1 MTSYPTSMMDLSNKV
16 NRRLSVAST
25 AVLFSIGQRE
35 VNRKRKGQIAIYRNI
50 ETTAEPTL
58 GPITKSHEAREKSH
72 LRHPA
77 AIMTVPL
84 VSAAQ
89 IARDAHLPAPSTIKV
104 KNLYATIQGP
114 QDAWGRPD
122 RPQPIAITAAV
133 SLDAPFNASSANDT
147 VAADTVH
154 YGLLSKAILSIL
166 AAAAPVKSLRHLL
179 DKTWAQMT
187 GADSRGQDAEVDESS
202 LSQGQESQQQQPPLP
217 PFLYFAQL
225 RALEI
230 SLHLPKAT
238 LLGDGVSLTVT
249 GGFELVTADGG
260 GGGRVRPV
268 MRQGAVSLKIHRLRV
283 PTLIGVN
290 SNERLAKQVVI
301 ASVEIDRLEDDA
313 DVYPELEQV
322 VVTVMLESSYETL
335 EALGTQ
341 MTVVIAAHL
350 QRKHTPPRDGAG
362 WNINL
367 SLEKP
372 IAVPLADA
380 ACVEM
385 STNTVNV
392 PI

>member
-1 MTSYPTSMMDLSNKV
+1 
-16 NRRLSVAST
+16 
-25 AVLFSIGQRE
+25 
-35 VNRKRKGQIAIYRNI
+35 
-50 ETTAEPTL
+50 
-58 GPITKSHEAREKSH
+58 
-72 LRHPA
+72 
-77 AIMTVPL
+77 MTVPL
-84 VSAAQ
+84 VSAPQ

-104 KNLYATIQGP
+104 KNLHATIQGP

-133 SLDAPFNASSANDT
+133 SLDAPFNASSASDT

-166 AAAAPVKSLRHLL
+166 AAAAPVQSLRHLL
-179 DKTWAQMT
+179 DTIWAQMT
-187 GADSRGQDAEVDESS
+187 GADSRGQGVEAAES
-202 LSQGQESQQQQPPLP
+202 LLQRQERRQQPPP
-217 PFLYFAQL
+217 PFLHSARL
-225 RALEI
+225 RALDI

-249 GGFELVTADGG
+249 GGFELVAADGG
-260 GGGRVRPV
+260 GGGGGGLVKPV

-301 ASVEIDRLEDDA
+301 ASVEIDRLDDDA

-322 VVTVMLESSYETL
+322 VVTVMSESSYETL
-335 EALGTQ
+335 EALGTRL
-341 MTVVIAAHL
+341 TVVIAAHL
-350 QRKHTPPRDGAG
+350 DRKHTPPRDGAG
-362 WNINL
+362 WNINI

-392 PI
+392 PN

>member
-1 MTSYPTSMMDLSNKV
+1 M
-16 NRRLSVAST
+16 A
-25 AVLFSIGQRE
+25 
-35 VNRKRKGQIAIYRNI
+35 
-50 ETTAEPTL
+50 
-58 GPITKSHEAREKSH
+58 
-72 LRHPA
+72 
-77 AIMTVPL
+77 VPL
-84 VSAAQ
+84 VSAPQ

-104 KNLYATIQGP
+104 KDLHATIQGP

-133 SLDAPFNASSANDT
+133 SLDAPFNASSASDT

-179 DKTWAQMT
+179 DTTWVQMT
-187 GADSRGQDAEVDESS
+187 GADSRGQDVEADESS
-202 LSQGQESQQQQPPLP
+202 LLQGQERQQQQQQQPPPP
-217 PFLYFAQL
+217 PFLHFAQL

-249 GGFELVTADGG
+249 GGFELVAADGG
-260 GGGRVRPV
+260 SGRVKPV

-290 SNERLAKQVVI
+290 SNERLAKQVVV

-322 VVTVMLESSYETL
+322 VVTVMSESSYETL

-350 QRKHTPPRDGAG
+350 HRKHTPPRDGAG
-362 WNINL
+362 WNINI

>member
-1 MTSYPTSMMDLSNKV
+1 M
-16 NRRLSVAST
+16 A
-25 AVLFSIGQRE
+25 
-35 VNRKRKGQIAIYRNI
+35 
-50 ETTAEPTL
+50 
-58 GPITKSHEAREKSH
+58 
-72 LRHPA
+72 
-77 AIMTVPL
+77 VPL

-104 KNLYATIQGP
+104 KNLHATIQGP

-133 SLDAPFNASSANDT
+133 SLDEPFNASSASDT

-179 DKTWAQMT
+179 DTTWAQMT
-187 GADSRGQDAEVDESS
+187 GADSRGQGVEVDS
-202 LSQGQESQQQQPPLP
+202 LLLQGQERQQQQQPPSP
-217 PFLYFAQL
+217 PFLHFAQL

-249 GGFELVTADGG
+249 GGFELVAADGG
-260 GGGRVRPV
+260 GGRLKPV

-322 VVTVMLESSYETL
+322 VVTVMSESSYETL

-362 WNINL
+362 WNINI